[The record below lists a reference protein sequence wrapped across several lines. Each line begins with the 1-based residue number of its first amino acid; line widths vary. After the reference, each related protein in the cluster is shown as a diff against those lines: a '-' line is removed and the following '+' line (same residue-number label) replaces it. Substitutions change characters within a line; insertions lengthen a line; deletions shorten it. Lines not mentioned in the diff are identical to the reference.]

1 MKRFI
6 IGLLVLGAIVAVV
19 AAIMKRR
26 SGSDMSWDEF
36 AQDSFTKA
44 SDTANK
50 AIESARDVASDRGKA
65 MSDAASEAK
74 DAAGEAADD
83 ITAAVEEAER
93 STS

>member
-36 AQDSFTKA
+36 GQDTVTQA
-44 SDTANK
+44 RDAANK
-50 AIESARDVASDRGKA
+50 AMPSATDASN
-65 MSDAASEAK
+65 
-74 DAAGEAADD
+74 EAADD
-83 ITAAVEEAER
+83 I
-93 STS
+93 SS